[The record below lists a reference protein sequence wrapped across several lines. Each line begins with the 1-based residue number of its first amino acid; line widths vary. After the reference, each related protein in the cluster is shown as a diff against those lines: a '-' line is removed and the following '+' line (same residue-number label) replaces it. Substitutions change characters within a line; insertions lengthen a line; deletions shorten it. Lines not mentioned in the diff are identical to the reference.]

1 MNQPVIPF
9 KPKSEQPALASA
21 TSAQMPGKRGGLTLA
36 RASAI
41 VAAVGVVAISLWGT
55 GLTGASATA
64 ATALSAEVEGRV
76 SQLLV
81 ADLQK
86 VKKGDLLLQI
96 DPTAYQVQVQQAEAA
111 VLAAEAQIYSI
122 ENQILLQL
130 RMVDHAMAGL
140 ALLEDER
147 DVAGDV
153 ASLNRVKTQIAE
165 KQAEIA
171 AERGRIDVLSMQAQQ
186 ANAELSSKRAGL
198 DLAMIELDRTRI
210 VAPGDGVVEVGTL
223 REGQFVSAGAP
234 LVSVTPIPKRYVAAG
249 AHRI

>member
-9 KPKSEQPALASA
+9 TPKSEQPAFAPA
-21 TSAQMPGKRGGLTLA
+21 TPAQMPRKRGGLTLGRVSVIA
-36 RASAI
+36 T
-41 VAAVGVVAISLWGT
+41 AVGLGAILLWGA
-55 GLTGASATA
+55 GLTGSGATA
-64 ATALSAEVEGRV
+64 ATALNAEVEGRV
-76 SQLLV
+76 TQLLV

-96 DPTAYQVQVQQAEAA
+96 DPTAYQAQVQQAEAA
-111 VLAAEAQIYSI
+111 VLAAEAQIYGI

-130 RMVDHAMAGL
+130 RVVDRAVAGL
-140 ALLEDER
+140 ALLEAER
-147 DVAGDV
+147 AGAGDA
-153 ASLNRVKTQIAE
+153 ASLNRVGAQIAE

-186 ANAELSSKRAGL
+186 ANAELSSKRVGL

-210 VAPGDGVVEVGTL
+210 VAPSDGVVDVGTL
-223 REGQFVSAGAP
+223 HEGQFVPAGAP
-234 LVSVTPIPKRYVAAG
+234 LLSVTLTPKRYVAAG